1 MFEGRRELLS
11 LDTAVH
17 VCFSHMNCLSVSVF
31 SGQSVLFS
39 LLVHAYLFFQCC
51 EHVLS
56 VWIVVFGFFVCFL
69 FCYCMLCKVMLC
81 SIDVYSDRDG

>member
-11 LDTAVH
+11 LDTAVY

-31 SGQSVLFS
+31 SGQSVLCS
-39 LLVHAYLFFQCC
+39 SLVHACLFFQCC

-56 VWIVVFGFFVCFL
+56 VCIVVVLFFVCFL
-69 FCYCMLCKVMLC
+69 FGYCTLCKVMLY
-81 SIDVYSDRDG
+81 SIDVYSDRDR